1 MTRLF
6 KTSGKFTVVPGVR
19 VPVGVSV
26 GVSVAVPVGESV
38 GVSVAVSVGVFVAVS
53 VGVFGTVTAVTDRRA
68 AFDVAMIADV
78 AVSANDCTRQDVALG
93 PDSGPIADRGGL
105 DQSGR
110 MH

>member
-38 GVSVAVSVGVFVAVS
+38 GVSVAVSVGVFVAAS
-53 VGVFGTVTAVTDRRA
+53 VGVNRIVTGNT
-68 AFDVAMIADV
+68 ADELGV
-78 AVSANDCTRQDVALG
+78 DALSPPSLGDLAVSNART
-93 PDSGPIADRGGL
+93 
-105 DQSGR
+105 
-110 MH
+110 